1 MERNEV
7 HELTAAYALDALD
20 EIDEQEYELHLRG
33 CERCRRELTELSEAA
48 ASLAYAFDAPTP
60 PTDLRER
67 ILDRAREERP
77 NVVPLRPRRTATY
90 LAGAVAAAAA
100 AVAVGIGI
108 WAASLSSDLDRE
120 RAVSELLSEPGTRV
134 VALSGA
140 TGRVVVSDEG
150 EATVV
155 LSGLDEAPSGR
166 AYAIWVIERETPPRP
181 AGLFRSEGERDVVD
195 VERPVPRGAIVAMT
209 IEDEDGADQPTRN
222 PFATAQT

>member
-1 MERNEV
+1 MERDAV

-20 EIDEQEYELHLRG
+20 ELDEQQYELHLRG
-33 CERCRRELTELSEAA
+33 CDQCRVSLAELSEAA
-48 ASLAYAFDAPTP
+48 ASLAFAIDAPAP

-67 ILDRAREERP
+67 ILERAREERP
-77 NVVPLRPRRTATY
+77 NVVPLRPRRTFTY
-90 LAGAVAAAAA
+90 LSGVVAAAAA
-100 AVAVGIGI
+100 IVAVGVGI

-120 RAVSELLSEPGTRV
+120 RAVSELLSDPDSRV

-140 TGRVVVSDEG
+140 TGRVVVAEDG
-150 EATVV
+150 DATLV

-166 AYAIWVIERETPPRP
+166 AYAIWVIEGQTARP

-209 IEDEDGADQPTRN
+209 IEDEEGVPQPTQN